1 MSILSLPLSLGA
13 GAFFSAFT
21 KWIAGGAQ
29 SVLTDLLDEITA
41 PTTVGLGSGDWFTS
55 VAGVMFPLEEFLVAP
70 LLLAATI
77 GAILRQDMRRLA
89 RAWAVYLPI
98 SMLVG
103 GAAVELTR
111 TGLQLTD
118 QFASSIQQL
127 VLPNLQNIL
136 VTDVGLGIISTI
148 TDGPFAAALSFL
160 VLLGALA
167 IWLELVLRAT
177 AIELAVFFMPLA
189 LAGLVWP
196 ATAHWAKRLI
206 EVLVALMLAKPIIVG
221 ALCLGGSAL
230 QGTSD
235 ASAAVNG
242 VAILLMAAFAPM
254 ALLKLVPL
262 AEVSAIAHLE
272 GLSRRPFQAAERNMQ
287 RVMGAV
293 SWGTSH
299 AASHAASTSAA
310 IGVEQGG
317 AGLSGSA
324 GHYAAQVG
332 QGPLSEPGPITD
344 AERYGAAATPNVTPV
359 QSARNLTN
367 ASPGHG

>member
-1 MSILSLPLSLGA
+1 MSIFSLPLSLGA

-21 KWIAGGAQ
+21 KWIVGGAQ
-29 SVLTDLLDEITA
+29 SVLTDLLDEVTA
-41 PTTVGLGSGDWFTS
+41 PTTVGLGAGDWFTS
-55 VAGVMFPLEEFLVAP
+55 VADVMFPLEEFLVAP

-77 GAILRQDMRRLA
+77 SAILHQDIRRLG
-89 RAWAVYLPI
+89 RAWGVYLPI
-98 SMLVG
+98 SMLAG
-103 GAAVELTR
+103 GAVVELTR

-127 VLPNLQNIL
+127 VLPNLQSIL
-136 VTDVGLGIISTI
+136 ATDVALGIIATI
-148 TDGPFAAALSFL
+148 NDGPFAVALSSL

-206 EVLVALMLAKPIIVG
+206 EVLVALMLAKPVIVG

-262 AEVSAIAHLE
+262 VEVSAIAHME
-272 GLSRRPFQAAERNMQ
+272 GLSRRPFQAAERGMQ
-287 RVMGAV
+287 RAMGAV
-293 SWGTSH
+293 SLG
-299 AASHAASTSAA
+299 ASHVAGAAAA
-310 IGVEQGG
+310 VGVDGG
-317 AGLSGSA
+317 GTAGLSPSA

-332 QGPLSEPGPITD
+332 QGPLSEERPTHAEAYGPAAFPELVR
-344 AERYGAAATPNVTPV
+344 AEP
-359 QSARNLTN
+359 ARISTN
-367 ASPGHG
+367 ASDGHG

>member
-1 MSILSLPLSLGA
+1 
-13 GAFFSAFT
+13 
-21 KWIAGGAQ
+21 
-29 SVLTDLLDEITA
+29 
-41 PTTVGLGSGDWFTS
+41 
-55 VAGVMFPLEEFLVAP
+55 MFPLEEFLVAP

-77 GAILRQDMRRLA
+77 SAILRQDMRRLA
-89 RAWAVYLPI
+89 RAWGVFLPV
-98 SMLVG
+98 SMLAG
-103 GAAVELTR
+103 GAVIELTR
-111 TGLQLTD
+111 TGLQVTD
-118 QFASSIQQL
+118 QFAASIQQL

-136 VTDVGLGIISTI
+136 ATDIALGIISTI

-206 EVLVALMLAKPIIVG
+206 EVLVALMLAKPMIVG

-262 AEVSAIAHLE
+262 VEVSAIAHLE
-272 GLSRRPFQAAERNMQ
+272 GLSRRPFQAAERGMH

-293 SWGTSH
+293 SMG
-299 AASHAASTSAA
+299 ASHVAGSSAA
-310 IGVEQGG
+310 IGVDHGA

-344 AERYGAAATPNVTPV
+344 AERYGPAATPTVIAAQAAP
-359 QSARNLTN
+359 SLTN
-367 ASPGHG
+367 ASHGHG

>member
-1 MSILSLPLSLGA
+1 MSIISLPLSLGA
-13 GAFFSAFT
+13 NAFFSAFT
-21 KWIAGGAQ
+21 KWIVGGAQ
-29 SVLTDLLDEITA
+29 SVLTDLLDEIMA

-89 RAWAVYLPI
+89 RAWGVYLPI
-98 SMLVG
+98 SMLAG
-103 GAAVELTR
+103 GAVVELTR
-111 TGLQLTD
+111 TGLQFTD
-118 QFASSIQQL
+118 QFAVSVQQL

-136 VTDVGLGIISTI
+136 ATDIGVGIVSTI
-148 TDGPFAAALSFL
+148 ADGPFAAALSLL

-206 EVLVALMLAKPIIVG
+206 EVLVALMLAKPVIVG

-230 QGTSD
+230 QDVSNPG
-235 ASAAVNG
+235 AAVSG

-262 AEVSAIAHLE
+262 VEVSAIAHLE
-272 GLSRRPFQAAERNMQ
+272 GLSRRPFQAAERGVH

-293 SWGTSH
+293 TP
-299 AASHAASTSAA
+299 AASAAAA
-310 IGVEQGG
+310 ATAAVGVEGG
-317 AGLSGSA
+317 AAGLSGVAGLSGSA

-332 QGPLSEPGPITD
+332 QSTLSEAEQLGPG
-344 AERYGAAATPNVTPV
+344 ATPKFIPA
-359 QSARNLTN
+359 QSAPTLTN
-367 ASPGHG
+367 TSAGHG

>member
-1 MSILSLPLSLGA
+1 MSIISLPLSLGA
-13 GAFFSAFT
+13 NAFFSAFT
-21 KWIAGGAQ
+21 KWIVGGAQ
-29 SVLTDLLDEITA
+29 SVLTDLLDELMA

-70 LLLAATI
+70 LLLAATT

-89 RAWAVYLPI
+89 RAWGVYLPI
-98 SMLVG
+98 SMLAG
-103 GAAVELTR
+103 GAVVELTR
-111 TGLQLTD
+111 TGLQFTD
-118 QFASSIQQL
+118 QFAASIQQL

-136 VTDVGLGIISTI
+136 ATDIGVGIVSTI
-148 TDGPFAAALSFL
+148 ADGPFAAALSLL

-230 QGTSD
+230 QDVSNPG
-235 ASAAVNG
+235 AAVSG

-272 GLSRRPFQAAERNMQ
+272 GLSRRPFQAAERGVH

-293 SWGTSH
+293 TP
-299 AASHAASTSAA
+299 AASAAAA
-310 IGVEQGG
+310 ATAAVGVERGSSG
-317 AGLSGSA
+317 LSGAAGLSGSA

-332 QGPLSEPGPITD
+332 QSPLSEAEQLGPG
-344 AERYGAAATPNVTPV
+344 ATPKFIPA
-359 QSARNLTN
+359 QSAPTLTN
-367 ASPGHG
+367 TSAGHG

>member
-1 MSILSLPLSLGA
+1 MSLISLPLSLGA
-13 GAFFSAFT
+13 NAFFSAFT
-21 KWIAGGAQ
+21 KWIVGGAQ
-29 SVLTDLLDEITA
+29 SVLTDLLDELMA
-41 PTTVGLGSGDWFTS
+41 PTTVSLGSGDWFTS

-77 GAILRQDMRRLA
+77 GAILRQDMRRLG
-89 RAWAVYLPI
+89 RAWGVYLPI
-98 SMLVG
+98 SMLAG
-103 GAAVELTR
+103 GAVVELTR
-111 TGLQLTD
+111 TGLQFTD
-118 QFASSIQQL
+118 QFAASVQQL

-136 VTDVGLGIISTI
+136 ATDIAVGIVSTI
-148 TDGPFAAALSFL
+148 ADGPFAAALSLL
-160 VLLGALA
+160 VLLGSLA

-230 QGTSD
+230 QDVSNP
-235 ASAAVNG
+235 SAAVSG

-262 AEVSAIAHLE
+262 VEVSAIAHLE
-272 GLSRRPFQAAERNMQ
+272 GLSRRPFQAAERGVH
-287 RVMGAV
+287 RVMGV
-293 SWGTSH
+293 VTP
-299 AASHAASTSAA
+299 AASAAAA
-310 IGVEQGG
+310 ATAAVGVEGG
-317 AGLSGSA
+317 SAGLSGAAGLSGSA

-332 QGPLSEPGPITD
+332 QSALSEAEQLGPG
-344 AERYGAAATPNVTPV
+344 ATPKFIPA
-359 QSARNLTN
+359 QSAPTLTN
-367 ASPGHG
+367 TSAGHG

>member
-1 MSILSLPLSLGA
+1 
-13 GAFFSAFT
+13 
-21 KWIAGGAQ
+21 
-29 SVLTDLLDEITA
+29 
-41 PTTVGLGSGDWFTS
+41 
-55 VAGVMFPLEEFLVAP
+55 
-70 LLLAATI
+70 
-77 GAILRQDMRRLA
+77 
-89 RAWAVYLPI
+89 
-98 SMLVG
+98 
-103 GAAVELTR
+103 
-111 TGLQLTD
+111 LQLTD
-118 QFASSIQQL
+118 QFASSIAQL
-127 VLPNLQNIL
+127 VFPNLQNIFA
-136 VTDVGLGIISTI
+136 TDIALGIVSTI
-148 TDGPFAAALSFL
+148 SDGPFAAALSSL

-230 QGTSD
+230 QGTTD

-262 AEVSAIAHLE
+262 VEVSAIAHLE

-293 SWGTSH
+293 SMGAGHIAGAT
-299 AASHAASTSAA
+299 AAA
-310 IGVEQGG
+310 GVDGGG
-317 AGLSGSA
+317 AGLSPSA

-332 QGPLSEPGPITD
+332 QDPPDGEGPITE
-344 AERYGAAATPNVTPV
+344 AEIYGPAATPKVILA
-359 QSARNLTN
+359 QSAPSSTN
-367 ASPGHG
+367 GSAGHG

>member
-21 KWIAGGAQ
+21 KWIVGGAQ

-41 PTTVGLGSGDWFTS
+41 PTTVGLGNGDWFTS

-77 GAILRQDMRRLA
+77 GAVLRQDMRRLA
-89 RAWAVYLPI
+89 RAWGVYLPI
-98 SMLVG
+98 SMLAG
-103 GAAVELTR
+103 GAVLELTR
-111 TGLQLTD
+111 TGLQFTD

-136 VTDVGLGIISTI
+136 ATDISLGIISTI

-206 EVLVALMLAKPIIVG
+206 EVLVALMLSKPIIVG

-230 QGTSD
+230 QDTND
-235 ASAAVNG
+235 PSAAVNG
-242 VAILLMAAFAPM
+242 VAILLMAAFAPI
-254 ALLKLVPL
+254 ALLKVVPL
-262 AEVSAIAHLE
+262 VEVSAIAHLD
-272 GLSRRPFQAAERNMQ
+272 GLSRRPFQAAERGMH

-310 IGVEQGG
+310 LGVEQGG
-317 AGLSGSA
+317 GGLSGSA
-324 GHYAAQVG
+324 GHYAAQLG
-332 QGPLSEPGPITD
+332 QEPLGEERQLTHAEIYGPAAFPERVRAEP
-344 AERYGAAATPNVTPV
+344 AAA
-359 QSARNLTN
+359 LT
-367 ASPGHG
+367 SSSDGHG

>member
-1 MSILSLPLSLGA
+1 MSIISLPLSLGA
-13 GAFFSAFT
+13 NAFFSAFT
-21 KWIAGGAQ
+21 KWIVGGAQ
-29 SVLTDLLDEITA
+29 SVLTDLLGEIMA

-89 RAWAVYLPI
+89 RAWGVYLPI
-98 SMLVG
+98 SMLAG
-103 GAAVELTR
+103 GAVVELTR
-111 TGLQLTD
+111 TGLQFTD

-136 VTDVGLGIISTI
+136 ATDIGVGIISTI
-148 TDGPFAAALSFL
+148 ADGPFAAALSLL

-206 EVLVALMLAKPIIVG
+206 EVLVALMFAKPIIVG

-230 QGTSD
+230 QDVSNPG
-235 ASAAVNG
+235 AAVSG

-262 AEVSAIAHLE
+262 VEVSAIAHLE
-272 GLSRRPFQAAERNMQ
+272 GLSRRPFQAAERGMH

-293 SWGTSH
+293 TPPAS
-299 AASHAASTSAA
+299 AAVAARAA
-310 IGVEQGG
+310 IGVEGG
-317 AGLSGSA
+317 AAGLSGVAGLSGSA

-332 QGPLSEPGPITD
+332 QGTLTKAQELGP
-344 AERYGAAATPNVTPV
+344 AADPEDIRA
-359 QSARNLTN
+359 QSALRLTN
-367 ASPGHG
+367 TSAGHG

>member
-1 MSILSLPLSLGA
+1 MSFLSLPLSLGA

-21 KWIAGGAQ
+21 KWIVGGAQ

-98 SMLVG
+98 SMLAG
-103 GAAVELTR
+103 GAVVELTR
-111 TGLQLTD
+111 TGLQFTD
-118 QFASSIQQL
+118 QFASSIQEL

-136 VTDVGLGIISTI
+136 ATDIGLGIISTI
-148 TDGPFAAALSFL
+148 ADGPFAAALSFL

-196 ATAHWAKRLI
+196 ATAHLAKRLI

-221 ALCLGGSAL
+221 ALCLGGSAF
-230 QGTSD
+230 QDTRD
-235 ASAAVNG
+235 PSAAVNG

-254 ALLKLVPL
+254 ALLKLIPL
-262 AEVSAIAHLE
+262 VEVSAIAHLE
-272 GLSRRPFQAAERNMQ
+272 GLSSRPFQAAERGMH
-287 RVMGAV
+287 RVAGAAR
-293 SWGTSH
+293 WGAG
-299 AASHAASTSAA
+299 AAAGAAAA
-310 IGVEQGG
+310 RGAEGG
-317 AGLSGSA
+317 AAGLSGSA
-324 GHYAAQVG
+324 GHYAAQVV
-332 QGPLSEPGPITD
+332 QGDFSEHRPLTHAEELGPAAD
-344 AERYGAAATPNVTPV
+344 PERVRAESFPI
-359 QSARNLTN
+359 LTT
-367 ASPGHG
+367 ASTTASDGHG

>member
-21 KWIAGGAQ
+21 KWIVGGAE
-29 SVLTDLLDEITA
+29 SVVTDLMDAIVA

-77 GAILRQDMRRLA
+77 GAILHQDMRRLG
-89 RAWAVYLPI
+89 RAWGVYLPV
-98 SMLVG
+98 SMLAG
-103 GAAVELTR
+103 GAVVELTR
-111 TGLQLTD
+111 TGLQVTD
-118 QFASSIQQL
+118 QFASSIQEL

-136 VTDVGLGIISTI
+136 AKDIALGIVSTI

-177 AIELAVFFMPLA
+177 AIEIAVFFMPLA

-196 ATAHWAKRLI
+196 TTAHWAKRLI

-230 QGTSD
+230 QDMSGD
-235 ASAAVNG
+235 PSAAVSG
-242 VAILLMAAFAPM
+242 VAILLLAAFAPM
-254 ALLKLVPL
+254 ALLKLVPIV
-262 AEVSAIAHLE
+262 EVSGIAHLE
-272 GLSRRPFQAAERNMQ
+272 GLSRRPFQAAERGMQ
-287 RVMGAV
+287 RVMGAARA
-293 SWGTSH
+293 G
-299 AASHAASTSAA
+299 AAHVAGATGAAGVDGAA
-310 IGVEQGG
+310 V
-317 AGLSGSA
+317 GLSGSA
-324 GHYAAQVG
+324 SHYAAQVG
-332 QGPLSEPGPITD
+332 RVSDSEEIPLTHAEQYGPAAFPDRVRAEAMAALTKAPG
-344 AERYGAAATPNVTPV
+344 
-359 QSARNLTN
+359 
-367 ASPGHG
+367 GHG

>member
-1 MSILSLPLSLGA
+1 
-13 GAFFSAFT
+13 
-21 KWIAGGAQ
+21 
-29 SVLTDLLDEITA
+29 
-41 PTTVGLGSGDWFTS
+41 
-55 VAGVMFPLEEFLVAP
+55 MFPLEEFLVAP
-70 LLLAATI
+70 LLLVATI
-77 GAILRQDMRRLA
+77 SAILRQDMRRLA
-89 RAWAVYLPI
+89 RAWGVFLPI
-98 SMLVG
+98 SMLAG
-103 GAAVELTR
+103 GAVIELTR

-136 VTDVGLGIISTI
+136 ATDIALGIISTI

-262 AEVSAIAHLE
+262 VEVSAIAHLE
-272 GLSRRPFQAAERNMQ
+272 GLSRRPFQAAERGMH
-287 RVMGAV
+287 RVMGAA
-293 SWGTSH
+293 SMG
-299 AASHAASTSAA
+299 ASHVAGSSAG
-310 IGVEQGG
+310 IGVDHGG

-332 QGPLSEPGPITD
+332 QSPSGEERPLTRREQYGPAADPEVIRAQSMPSLTD
-344 AERYGAAATPNVTPV
+344 
-359 QSARNLTN
+359 
-367 ASPGHG
+367 ASPGHV

>member
-1 MSILSLPLSLGA
+1 MSLISLPLSLGA
-13 GAFFSAFT
+13 NAFFSAFT
-21 KWIAGGAQ
+21 KWIVGGAQ
-29 SVLTDLLDEITA
+29 SVLTDLLDELMA
-41 PTTVGLGSGDWFTS
+41 PTTVGLGNGDWFTS

-89 RAWAVYLPI
+89 RAWGVYLPI
-98 SMLVG
+98 SMLAG
-103 GAAVELTR
+103 GAVVELTR
-111 TGLQLTD
+111 TGLQFTD
-118 QFASSIQQL
+118 QFAASIQQL

-136 VTDVGLGIISTI
+136 ATDIGVGIVSTI
-148 TDGPFAAALSFL
+148 ADGPFAAALSLL

-221 ALCLGGSAL
+221 AFCLGGSAL
-230 QGTSD
+230 QDVSNPS
-235 ASAAVNG
+235 SAVSG
-242 VAILLMAAFAPM
+242 VAILWMAAFAPM

-272 GLSRRPFQAAERNMQ
+272 GLSRRPFQAAERGMH

-293 SWGTSH
+293 TP
-299 AASHAASTSAA
+299 AASAAAA
-310 IGVEQGG
+310 ATAAVGVEGG
-317 AGLSGSA
+317 TAGLSGMGGLSGSA
-324 GHYAAQVG
+324 GHYASQVG
-332 QGPLSEPGPITD
+332 QGTLSEAEQLGPG
-344 AERYGAAATPNVTPV
+344 ATPKFIPA
-359 QSARNLTN
+359 QSAPTLTN
-367 ASPGHG
+367 TSAGHG

>member
-1 MSILSLPLSLGA
+1 MSIISLPLSLGA
-13 GAFFSAFT
+13 SAFFSAFT

-29 SVLTDLLDEITA
+29 SVLTDLLDEVTA
-41 PTTVGLGSGDWFTS
+41 PTSVGLGSGDWFSS

-98 SMLVG
+98 SMLAG
-103 GAAVELTR
+103 GAVVELTR
-111 TGLQLTD
+111 TGLQFTD
-118 QFASSIQQL
+118 QFATSIQQL

-136 VTDVGLGIISTI
+136 DTDIGLGIIATI

-167 IWLELVLRAT
+167 LWLELVLRAT

-196 ATAHWAKRLI
+196 ATAHWAKRLT

-230 QGTSD
+230 QDTND
-235 ASAAVNG
+235 PSAAVNG

-262 AEVSAIAHLE
+262 VEVAAIAHLE
-272 GLSRRPFQAAERNMQ
+272 GLSRRPFQAAERSMH

-293 SWGTSH
+293 NWGTSH
-299 AASHAASTSAA
+299 AASHAAGTSAA
-310 IGVEQGG
+310 IGVEQAGT
-317 AGLSGSA
+317 GLSGSA
-324 GHYAAQVG
+324 VHYAAQVG
-332 QGPLSEPGPITD
+332 QGSFAEERPLTRKEQYGP
-344 AERYGAAATPNVTPV
+344 AADPEVIPAQSTP
-359 QSARNLTN
+359 SLTN
-367 ASPGHG
+367 TSAGRG

>member
-1 MSILSLPLSLGA
+1 MSIISLPLSLGA
-13 GAFFSAFT
+13 NAFFSAFT
-21 KWIAGGAQ
+21 KWIVGGAQ
-29 SVLTDLLDEITA
+29 SVLTDLLDEIMA

-89 RAWAVYLPI
+89 RAWGVYLPI
-98 SMLVG
+98 SMLAG
-103 GAAVELTR
+103 GAVVELTR
-111 TGLQLTD
+111 TGLQFTD
-118 QFASSIQQL
+118 QFASSVQQL

-136 VTDVGLGIISTI
+136 ATDIGVGIVSTI
-148 TDGPFAAALSFL
+148 ADGPFAAALSLL

-230 QGTSD
+230 QDVSNPG
-235 ASAAVNG
+235 AAVSG

-262 AEVSAIAHLE
+262 VEVSAIAHLE
-272 GLSRRPFQAAERNMQ
+272 GLSRRPFQAAERGVH

-293 SWGTSH
+293 TP
-299 AASHAASTSAA
+299 AASAAAAATAA
-310 IGVEQGG
+310 IGVEGG
-317 AGLSGSA
+317 AAGLSGVAGLSGSA

-332 QGPLSEPGPITD
+332 QGTLTKAQELGP
-344 AERYGAAATPNVTPV
+344 AADPEDIRA
-359 QSARNLTN
+359 QSAPALTN
-367 ASPGHG
+367 TSAGHA